1 MTGAG
6 SIRFYSS
13 AIIPRFRTPS
23 MRTRWCAPPWNSAA
37 AFLQS
42 KADRLYSIEIYWVV
56 MIDGSYAK
64 TGLLH
69 ALAAVAEAAALV
81 AARLARAVLR
91 QQRTHADCMSRSSA
105 TGCACSRKYRV

>member
-1 MTGAG
+1 
-6 SIRFYSS
+6 
-13 AIIPRFRTPS
+13 
-23 MRTRWCAPPWNSAA
+23 MREYDNPLVRAAVEQRA

-69 ALAAVAEAAALV
+69 ALAAVAETAALV
-81 AARLARAVLR
+81 AARLARALLR
-91 QQRTHADCMSRSSA
+91 QQRTHAA
-105 TGCACSRKYRV
+105 L